1 MPNLSTERFFKD
13 KNLPFLECRY
23 TRNSGKHYKSHLHN
37 TFSIGAI
44 DAGEVLYT
52 VANKSASL
60 KLNSLAIINPEVL
73 HSCNPL
79 EKKDRSYYM
88 LYIDTSWALKIQ
100 QSLFDTESFINA
112 SVIFLNDEKIYES
125 YINTM
130 NFFMGDGYLL
140 EKEQMMVELL
150 IVIFPKITKDKSFTC
165 KAFSKDVEKL
175 KKILSVNFEED
186 LTLDMVSKLL
196 HVNPYTLLRHFK
208 DEVGITPHAFRM
220 NARVEFAKKLL
231 QDKENISQVALD
243 CGFFDQSHF
252 HKHFKSITTVT
263 PKEYQ
268 LNFIQ

>member
-1 MPNLSTERFFKD
+1 MPNSSTERFFKD

-44 DAGEVLYT
+44 DAGEVLYS
-52 VANKSASL
+52 VANKNASL
-60 KLNSLAIINPEVL
+60 KPKSLAIINPEVL

-79 EKKDRSYYM
+79 VSCQRSYYM

-100 QSLFDTESFINA
+100 QSLFDTDSFIN
-112 SVIFLNDEKIYES
+112 SSLIFLNDEKIYES

-130 NFFMGDGYLL
+130 DFFMRDGYLL
-140 EKEQMMVELL
+140 EKEQMMVEFLTM
-150 IVIFPKITKDKSFTC
+150 IFPKIIKDKSFTC
-165 KAFSKDVEKL
+165 KQLSKDVEKL
-175 KKILSVNFEED
+175 KKILSANFEED

-220 NARVEFAKKLL
+220 NARVEFAKEML
-231 QDKENISQVALD
+231 QSEKDIAQVALS